1 VRGYLIVR
9 LRPTSY
15 CADILVGGFP
25 RFRKKRNA
33 VTKNE
38 QIKPND

>member
-1 VRGYLIVR
+1 MRGYLIVR

-15 CADILVGGFP
+15 CADSLGGGFP
-25 RFRKKRNA
+25 RFRKKRIA

-38 QIKPND
+38 QIMPND